1 MRQDDSGFGTGG
13 APMSAGDNRD
23 WLRNLEKL
31 LNFIDEFQS
40 TMLHHREFTRIARL
54 AFNSVN
60 YANALLNHDRRSF
73 PLNVD
78 AELAEARNLFTHGL
92 VRIEGRTGQSLEY
105 WATAPMDDSQDLDN
119 LSEILRIIGDE
130 LYKPIHL
137 LERAA
142 RDASPY
148 LKPLDEATVK
158 PESPPIR
165 GTRKL
170 LDKYF
175 KDMTLEKRTEL
186 LEKSQKEVLDHLED
200 NGFKTSDRTL
210 RATEAWTAKQV
221 RERQT
226 KNENKRE
233 LENKR
238 FYG

>member
-1 MRQDDSGFGTGG
+1 MNYQRRNPVADLREARAMFQLARQSSSLCTRMLATDRRALPAAVDHDLAT
-13 APMSAGDNRD
+13 AGELFADAAWR
-23 WLRNLEKL
+23 
-31 LNFIDEFQS
+31 IDEFASLVEQ
-40 TMLHHREFTRIARL
+40 
-54 AFNSVN
+54 
-60 YANALLNHDRRSF
+60 
-73 PLNVD
+73 
-78 AELAEARNLFTHGL
+78 AEAESGTVWAGDLEGL
-92 VRIEGRTGQSLEY
+92 
-105 WATAPMDDSQDLDN
+105 ATALEPAAAA
-119 LSEILRIIGDE
+119 
-130 LYKPIHL
+130 

-142 RDASPY
+142 RAAGPY
-148 LKPLDEATVK
+148 LKQLDEPTVK
-158 PESPPIR
+158 LESPPIR

-210 RATEAWTAKQV
+210 RETEAWKAKQV

>member
-1 MRQDDSGFGTGG
+1 MRQDDSGFGTRG
-13 APMSAGDNRD
+13 AAMSNELADVER
-23 WLRNLEKL
+23 L
-31 LNFIDEFQS
+31 LGMIGEINFGIEADLGVGRELVLKARQS
-40 TMLHHREFTRIARL
+40 SSLCTRMLAT
-54 AFNSVN
+54 
-60 YANALLNHDRRSF
+60 DRRAF
-73 PLNVD
+73 PAAVD
-78 AELAEARNLFTHGL
+78 HDLATAGEAFAEA
-92 VRIEGRTGQSLEY
+92 EY
-105 WATAPMDDSQDLDN
+105 WLSKFVMFIQRAEV
-119 LSEILRIIGDE
+119 LSEALPAGE
-130 LYKPIHL
+130 LGKLARRLFPAAAA

-142 RDASPY
+142 RAAGPY
-148 LKPLDEATVK
+148 LKQLDEPTVK
-158 PESPPIR
+158 LESPPIR

-210 RATEAWTAKQV
+210 RETEAWKAKQV
-221 RERQT
+221 LERQT

>member
-1 MRQDDSGFGTGG
+1 
-13 APMSAGDNRD
+13 MSAGDNRD

-60 YANALLNHDRRSF
+60 HANALLNHDRRSF

-119 LSEILRIIGDE
+119 LSQILRIIGDE

-165 GTRKL
+165 VTRKV

-175 KDMTLEKRTEL
+175 GAMIPMDLDDL
-186 LEKSQKEVLDHLED
+186 LGSSQKEVLRHLAD
-200 NGFKTSDRTL
+200 NGLNAGERTL
-210 RATEAWTAKQV
+210 RETKAWKEKKIRD
-221 RERQT
+221 RET
-226 KNENKRE
+226 KNFIIRDGNWEKR
-233 LENKR
+233 
-238 FYG
+238 GGH